1 LEGDESM
8 NDLLLFWSNVLLVL
22 LEVIVLVF
30 FASVFFKKNLSR
42 RKFGASVILLA
53 ISNITAL
60 ALLDSHFWSKAF
72 AVIIVDAIWLKIAY
86 DDTIMQSIGI
96 AIGFYSFVSVW
107 DVLVLLAVSFLS
119 KKAFSTYME
128 NPMEYYLICYGVKCL
143 ELLLTVIIGLFAKNR
158 FQFKNTTWK
167 DWLRA
172 TLFPLTTIFC
182 SVIFF
187 QIYEV
192 ESAVGT
198 ELLLCEIIL
207 LFFDVM
213 AIWILDYMDQ
223 QQAALQDNI
232 ILKRSIKQEKESM
245 EALVEAYSDQRKK
258 THDFQNQLAVIY
270 GLAQQESPNGEIIKY
285 VEPLLKKELLPT
297 LITKTGRNVVD
308 ILLTQKY
315 SAAIK
320 NQISFQM
327 QLGDLSTFPLSDEE
341 LIVVLSNLLDNAF
354 NACMAVSS
362 FDERKVLLK
371 MRTKEAA
378 GFLYLENRTAHDI
391 EILDNKIVAPKNK
404 SIEHGYGLKNVT
416 AILENINALYVFDYN
431 SQKHLFSFS
440 AQFPISR

>member
-1 LEGDESM
+1 M

-391 EILDNKIVAPKNK
+391 EILDNKIVVPKNK
-404 SIEHGYGLKNVT
+404 SIEHGYGLKNVA

>member
-1 LEGDESM
+1 M

-53 ISNITAL
+53 ILNITAL

-143 ELLLTVIIGLFAKNR
+143 ELLLTVIIGLFARNR

-223 QQAALQDNI
+223 QQATLQDNI

>member
-1 LEGDESM
+1 M

-404 SIEHGYGLKNVT
+404 SIEHGYGLKKCHGYFR
-416 AILENINALYVFDYN
+416 EY
-431 SQKHLFSFS
+431 
-440 AQFPISR
+440 

>member
-1 LEGDESM
+1 M

-440 AQFPISR
+440 AQFPISL

>member
-1 LEGDESM
+1 M

-53 ISNITAL
+53 ILNITAL

-72 AVIIVDAIWLKIAY
+72 AVIIVDAIWLKISY

-232 ILKRSIKQEKESM
+232 ILRRSIKQEKESM

>member
-1 LEGDESM
+1 M
-8 NDLLLFWSNVLLVL
+8 NRLLLLWSNTLLVL
-22 LEVIVLVF
+22 LEPIVLSF

>member
-1 LEGDESM
+1 M

-42 RKFGASVILLA
+42 RKFGASVILLV

-72 AVIIVDAIWLKIAY
+72 AVIIVDAIWLKISY

-143 ELLLTVIIGLFAKNR
+143 ELLLTVIIGLFARNR

-362 FDERKVLLK
+362 FKERKVLLK

>member
-1 LEGDESM
+1 M

-416 AILENINALYVFDYN
+416 AI
-431 SQKHLFSFS
+431 
-440 AQFPISR
+440 

>member
-1 LEGDESM
+1 M

-22 LEVIVLVF
+22 LEIIVLVF

-60 ALLDSHFWSKAF
+60 ALLDSHFGSKAF
-72 AVIIVDAIWLKIAY
+72 AVIIVDAIWLKISY

-143 ELLLTVIIGLFAKNR
+143 ELLLTVIIGLFARNR

-232 ILKRSIKQEKESM
+232 ILKRSIKQEKENM

>member
-1 LEGDESM
+1 M

-72 AVIIVDAIWLKIAY
+72 AVIIVDAIWLKISY

-143 ELLLTVIIGLFAKNR
+143 ELLLTVIIGLFARNR

-362 FDERKVLLK
+362 FEERKVLLK
-371 MRTKEAA
+371 MRTEEAA
-378 GFLYLENRTAHDI
+378 GFLYLENRTAHDV
-391 EILDNKIVAPKNK
+391 EIFDNKIVAPKNK
-404 SIEHGYGLKNVT
+404 SIEHGYGLKM
-416 AILENINALYVFDYN
+416 
-431 SQKHLFSFS
+431 SRLF
-440 AQFPISR
+440 

>member
-1 LEGDESM
+1 M

-72 AVIIVDAIWLKIAY
+72 AVIIVDAIWLKISY

-143 ELLLTVIIGLFAKNR
+143 ELLLTVIIGLFARNR

-213 AIWILDYMDQ
+213 AIWILDHMDQ

-245 EALVEAYSDQRKK
+245 EALVEAYSNQRKK

>member
-1 LEGDESM
+1 M

-128 NPMEYYLICYGVKCL
+128 NPVEYYLICYGVKCL
-143 ELLLTVIIGLFAKNR
+143 ELLLTVIIGLFARNR

-192 ESAVGT
+192 ESNVGT

-213 AIWILDYMDQ
+213 AMWILDYMDQ

-270 GLAQQESPNGEIIKY
+270 GLVQQESPNGEIIKY
-285 VEPLLKKELLPT
+285 VEPLLKKELLPS

-308 ILLTQKY
+308 ILLTQKH

-362 FDERKVLLK
+362 FDERNVLLK

-404 SIEHGYGLKNVT
+404 SIEHGYGLKNVA

>member
-1 LEGDESM
+1 MDGTDGDRAGIRHDHE
-8 NDLLLFWSNVLLVL
+8 
-22 LEVIVLVF
+22 
-30 FASVFFKKNLSR
+30 
-42 RKFGASVILLA
+42 
-53 ISNITAL
+53 
-60 ALLDSHFWSKAF
+60 
-72 AVIIVDAIWLKIAY
+72 
-86 DDTIMQSIGI
+86 DDKR
-96 AIGFYSFVSVW
+96 YP
-107 DVLVLLAVSFLS
+107 
-119 KKAFSTYME
+119 AFSEIYVSKTSGRSSGGGIHSYESDRQRAGVGMGVYTGGTE
-128 NPMEYYLICYGVKCL
+128 SHGAAGGTGEPTARNECVSCQQRNVYLFDPEYFVLTADTGQHDR
-143 ELLLTVIIGLFAKNR
+143 TVIIGLFARNR

-192 ESAVGT
+192 ESNVGT

-213 AIWILDYMDQ
+213 AMWILDYMDQ

-270 GLAQQESPNGEIIKY
+270 GLVQQESPNGEIIKY
-285 VEPLLKKELLPT
+285 VEPLLKKELLPS

-308 ILLTQKY
+308 ILLTQKH

-327 QLGDLSTFPLSDEE
+327 QLGDLSAFPLSDEE

-362 FDERKVLLK
+362 FEERKVLLK
-371 MRTKEAA
+371 MRTEEAA
-378 GFLYLENRTAHDI
+378 GFLYLENRTAHDV

-404 SIEHGYGLKNVT
+404 SIEHGYGLKNVA

>member
-1 LEGDESM
+1 M

-143 ELLLTVIIGLFAKNR
+143 ELLLSVIIGLFAKNR

>member
-1 LEGDESM
+1 M

-30 FASVFFKKNLSR
+30 FASAFFKKNLSR

-53 ISNITAL
+53 ILNITAL

-416 AILENINALYVFDYN
+416 AILENINAL
-431 SQKHLFSFS
+431 
-440 AQFPISR
+440 

>member
-1 LEGDESM
+1 M

-72 AVIIVDAIWLKIAY
+72 AVIIVDAIWLKISY

-143 ELLLTVIIGLFAKNR
+143 ELLLTVIIGLFARNR

-245 EALVEAYSDQRKK
+245 EALVEAYSNQRKK

>member
-1 LEGDESM
+1 M

-22 LEVIVLVF
+22 LEVVVLVF

-53 ISNITAL
+53 ILNITAL

-270 GLAQQESPNGEIIKY
+270 RLAQQESPNGEIIKY

>member
-1 LEGDESM
+1 M

-158 FQFKNTTWK
+158 FQFKNTWK

>member
-1 LEGDESM
+1 M

-213 AIWILDYMDQ
+213 AMWILDYMDQ

-232 ILKRSIKQEKESM
+232 ILKRSIKQEKESI

-308 ILLTQKY
+308 ILLTQKH

-327 QLGDLSTFPLSDEE
+327 QLGDLSAFPLSDEE

>member
-1 LEGDESM
+1 M

-30 FASVFFKKNLSR
+30 FVSVFFKKNLSR

-72 AVIIVDAIWLKIAY
+72 AVIIVDAIWLKISY

-213 AIWILDYMDQ
+213 AIWILDHMDQ

-391 EILDNKIVAPKNK
+391 EILDNKMVAPKNK

>member
-1 LEGDESM
+1 M

-362 FDERKVLLK
+362 FDERNVLLK

>member
-1 LEGDESM
+1 M

-362 FDERKVLLK
+362 SDERKVLLK

>member
-1 LEGDESM
+1 M

-245 EALVEAYSDQRKK
+245 EALVEAYDY
-258 THDFQNQLAVIY
+258 F
-270 GLAQQESPNGEIIKY
+270 
-285 VEPLLKKELLPT
+285 LLGT
-297 LITKTGRNVVD
+297 L
-308 ILLTQKY
+308 
-315 SAAIK
+315 
-320 NQISFQM
+320 
-327 QLGDLSTFPLSDEE
+327 
-341 LIVVLSNLLDNAF
+341 
-354 NACMAVSS
+354 
-362 FDERKVLLK
+362 
-371 MRTKEAA
+371 
-378 GFLYLENRTAHDI
+378 
-391 EILDNKIVAPKNK
+391 
-404 SIEHGYGLKNVT
+404 
-416 AILENINALYVFDYN
+416 
-431 SQKHLFSFS
+431 
-440 AQFPISR
+440 

>member
-1 LEGDESM
+1 M

-172 TLFPLTTIFC
+172 TLIPLTTIFC

-378 GFLYLENRTAHDI
+378 GFLYLENRTAHDV

>member
-1 LEGDESM
+1 M
-8 NDLLLFWSNVLLVL
+8 NDLFLFWSNVLLVL

-72 AVIIVDAIWLKIAY
+72 AVIIVDAIWLKISY

-143 ELLLTVIIGLFAKNR
+143 ELLLTVIIGLFARNR

-213 AIWILDYMDQ
+213 AIWILDHMDQ

>member
-1 LEGDESM
+1 M

-53 ISNITAL
+53 ILNITAL

-416 AILENINALYVFDYN
+416 AILENINDLYVFDYN

>member
-1 LEGDESM
+1 M

-72 AVIIVDAIWLKIAY
+72 AVIIVDAIWLKISY

-143 ELLLTVIIGLFAKNR
+143 ELLLTVIIGLFARNR

-213 AIWILDYMDQ
+213 AIWILDHMDQ

>member
-1 LEGDESM
+1 M

-53 ISNITAL
+53 ILNITAL

-198 ELLLCEIIL
+198 ELLLCEILL

-404 SIEHGYGLKNVT
+404 SIEHGYGLKNVM

>member
-1 LEGDESM
+1 M

>member
-1 LEGDESM
+1 M

-320 NQISFQM
+320 NQILFQM

>member
-1 LEGDESM
+1 M

-362 FDERKVLLK
+362 FEERKVLLK
-371 MRTKEAA
+371 MRTEEAA
-378 GFLYLENRTAHDI
+378 GFLYLENRTAHDV

>member
-1 LEGDESM
+1 M

-213 AIWILDYMDQ
+213 AMWILDYMDQ

-245 EALVEAYSDQRKK
+245 EALVEAYSDQRKN

-378 GFLYLENRTAHDI
+378 GFLYLENRTAHDV

>member
-1 LEGDESM
+1 M

-143 ELLLTVIIGLFAKNR
+143 ELLLTVIIGLFARNR

-167 DWLRA
+167 DWLRV

>member
-1 LEGDESM
+1 MVSQSKKRIRRFSFAVKIVILDDELEFSKILDKKIKAYCARK
-8 NDLLLFWSNVLLVL
+8 DLLYDCKIFSSSKSLLSEDLSSVQAAFLDIDLPDLNGLEIAAILRQRYPEMVLIFVTSFIEYAPSGYKVNAFRYL
-22 LEVIVLVF
+22 LK
-30 FASVFFKKNLSR
+30 AK
-42 RKFGASVILLA
+42 
-53 ISNITAL
+53 
-60 ALLDSHFWSKAF
+60 LD
-72 AVIIVDAIWLKIAY
+72 
-86 DDTIMQSIGI
+86 
-96 AIGFYSFVSVW
+96 
-107 DVLVLLAVSFLS
+107 
-119 KKAFSTYME
+119 E
-128 NPMEYYLICYGVKCL
+128 

-270 GLAQQESPNGEIIKY
+270 GLAQQESPNGEIIK
-285 VEPLLKKELLPT
+285 
-297 LITKTGRNVVD
+297 
-308 ILLTQKY
+308 
-315 SAAIK
+315 
-320 NQISFQM
+320 
-327 QLGDLSTFPLSDEE
+327 
-341 LIVVLSNLLDNAF
+341 
-354 NACMAVSS
+354 
-362 FDERKVLLK
+362 
-371 MRTKEAA
+371 
-378 GFLYLENRTAHDI
+378 
-391 EILDNKIVAPKNK
+391 
-404 SIEHGYGLKNVT
+404 
-416 AILENINALYVFDYN
+416 
-431 SQKHLFSFS
+431 
-440 AQFPISR
+440 

>member
-1 LEGDESM
+1 M

-53 ISNITAL
+53 ILNITAL

-107 DVLVLLAVSFLS
+107 DGLVLLAVSFLS

-308 ILLTQKY
+308 ILLTQVMY
-315 SAAIK
+315 NNRRNNRFNIFIGAI
-320 NQISFQM
+320 
-327 QLGDLSTFPLSDEE
+327 
-341 LIVVLSNLLDNAF
+341 IVSLL
-354 NACMAVSS
+354 
-362 FDERKVLLK
+362 VLLTGCTS
-371 MRTKEAA
+371 TKRKIDLTKPVAEDSSNPVT
-378 GFLYLENRTAHDI
+378 LTVYLTAHYANPDTHCPI
-391 EILDNKIVAPKNK
+391 HEKLLNYQKENPNITIQFVSPKEGDTAEREAEIHQLNTEILSGKGPDLFIMEGKHRCTRGTNKIK
-404 SIEHGYGLKNVT
+404 
-416 AILENINALYVFDYN
+416 
-431 SQKHLFSFS
+431 
-440 AQFPISR
+440 

>member
-1 LEGDESM
+1 M

-119 KKAFSTYME
+119 KKAFSTYIE

>member
-1 LEGDESM
+1 M
-8 NDLLLFWSNVLLVL
+8 NDLLLFWINVLLVL

-72 AVIIVDAIWLKIAY
+72 TVIIVDAIWLKIAY